1 MRHFYKL
8 ILLAIFAFFGCEN
21 FNFGTQEPLSFEEK
35 NYEKKIGLCAEKSEQ
50 CMTLQMSWQEAK
62 GGVDSVR
69 NKLNLFI
76 HQTNLSLLTMGEYE
90 FETDMELDSAVIE
103 LGEEYM
109 DYLDD
114 SEFAGSWFFE
124 SKNTIT
130 YIDTMYVSLETVQS
144 SFTGGAHPNSG
155 VAKAVFDIKTGIQL
169 EIHDIVKDTS
179 GLKKELEKEFRK
191 EREIP
196 SEKSLTEAG
205 FWFEKDVF
213 TFPVNFGIT
222 ENGMEFY
229 YNSYEVAPYADGP
242 TEVLIDKSVLKKFRD

>member
-1 MRHFYKL
+1 MRRFYKL
-8 ILLAIFAFFGCEN
+8 SSLAIFVFFGCEN
-21 FNFGTQEPLSFEEK
+21 FSFKPQEPLSFEEK

-50 CMTLQMSWQEAK
+50 CMTLSMSWQEAT

-69 NKLNLFI
+69 NKLNSFI
-76 HQTNLSLLTMGEYE
+76 HQANLSLLTMGEYE

-124 SKNTIT
+124 SKNKIT
-130 YIDTMYVSLETVQS
+130 YIDTMYVSLETTQS

-155 VAKAVFDIKTGIQL
+155 VTKAIFDIKTGNQL
-169 EIHDIVKDTS
+169 KIYDLVKDTS

-191 EREIP
+191 VREI
-196 SEKSLTEAG
+196 SLEQSLTEAG

-213 TFPVNFGIT
+213 TFPVNFGLT
-222 ENGMEFY
+222 EKGMEFY
-229 YNSYEVAPYADGP
+229 YNSYEVASYADGP
-242 TEVLIDKSVLKKFRD
+242 TEVLIDKSVLKEFRK